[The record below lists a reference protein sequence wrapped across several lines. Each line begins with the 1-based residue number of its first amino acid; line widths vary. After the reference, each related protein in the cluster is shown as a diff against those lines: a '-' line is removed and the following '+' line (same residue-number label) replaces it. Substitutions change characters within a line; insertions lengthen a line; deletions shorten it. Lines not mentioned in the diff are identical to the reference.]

1 MALTSATAGLH
12 SGDTVVRRS
21 AGNMHSV
28 GEDRTPSACET
39 QDNTREKGWR
49 RSVVY
54 ARPPRLDARR
64 PQSAPPVGVHCS
76 GAGQCFSAGEKQG
89 NEQIRHDEGNTLLPS
104 LRRAERARTPVSV
117 QRPALGRWPA
127 RCAMRTC
134 GSKPRHGRRFLRQ
147 DNF

>member
-12 SGDTVVRRS
+12 SGDTMVRRS

-89 NEQIRHDEGNTLLPS
+89 GENKSDEGQTLLTTKLNLNLRPVGPHFTLTYELKS
-104 LRRAERARTPVSV
+104 LSGGVKLLTGELNSPK
-117 QRPALGRWPA
+117 W
-127 RCAMRTC
+127 
-134 GSKPRHGRRFLRQ
+134 GSSSF
-147 DNF
+147 